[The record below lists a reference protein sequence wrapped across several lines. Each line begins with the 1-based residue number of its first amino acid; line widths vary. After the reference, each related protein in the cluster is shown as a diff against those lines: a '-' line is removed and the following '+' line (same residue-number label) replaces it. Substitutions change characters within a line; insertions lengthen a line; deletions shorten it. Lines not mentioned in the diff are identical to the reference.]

1 MGPPVHV
8 MLLLQY
14 FSTMVLATRAQ
25 NTAWRSSSEA
35 VRRVVGRKAKRKE
48 MAKAMN
54 KIMRILVP
62 CLTMIDGFGN
72 FGVWNEL
79 VQLRKCFQAFP
90 SYFFWV
96 VLPWFLPLWPESH
109 GLFMVIPCH
118 WPCPTD
124 ALSLLSMPGAL
135 QDAAPAATGSGLS
148 WGSRWAA
155 CIHFSPLHL
164 FWGKTYRHVMNYLFH
179 F

>member
-8 MLLLQY
+8 MLLFQY
-14 FSTMVLATRAQ
+14 LSTMVLATRAQ

-72 FGVWNEL
+72 FGV
-79 VQLRKCFQAFP
+79 
-90 SYFFWV
+90 
-96 VLPWFLPLWPESH
+96 
-109 GLFMVIPCH
+109 
-118 WPCPTD
+118 
-124 ALSLLSMPGAL
+124 
-135 QDAAPAATGSGLS
+135 
-148 WGSRWAA
+148 
-155 CIHFSPLHL
+155 
-164 FWGKTYRHVMNYLFH
+164 
-179 F
+179 